1 MGQMRGADPFNFYI
15 NTLVKIKSAL
25 NRHPSASCQKEWSD
39 RIDLHT
45 AVQRNVKMMESCA
58 NHSLVT
64 RNVIFFSQKAV

>member
-1 MGQMRGADPFNFYI
+1 MPNDDPINFYI

-45 AVQRNVKMMESCA
+45 AVQCNVEMMESCT

-64 RNVIFFSQKAV
+64 RNAIFFSQEAV